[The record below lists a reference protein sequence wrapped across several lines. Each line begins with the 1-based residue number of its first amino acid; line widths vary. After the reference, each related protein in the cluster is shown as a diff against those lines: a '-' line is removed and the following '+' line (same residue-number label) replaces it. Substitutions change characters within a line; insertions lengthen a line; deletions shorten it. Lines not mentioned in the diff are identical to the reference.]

1 MKRNVRGA
9 AVAGVLICAASAHAD
24 SGVTT
29 AGRRNQYE
37 TVVRADS
44 EHDDALT
51 TTLKAEQARA
61 LPGAF
66 GDALRA
72 VEAAP
77 GVARTALGSGQLIVW
92 GAAPQETKVLLDG
105 MELPALYHFGGQRAL
120 LPTAFVD
127 KLTLN
132 PGAYGAEYG
141 RALGGLVL
149 IGARPI
155 ESGYHGEVAVDLLDA
170 SALLSA
176 SIGSR
181 LRVQAAGRYSYLDR
195 ALTAL
200 SGTELGDFFPLPR
213 YYDFQ
218 AQATLALREREELT
232 ATVIG
237 AGDELRRARAL
248 ADAQRAQAET
258 WQRTFYRASLR
269 YQRHVAGGMHVSVQP
284 WLGFDQNRYEASFG
298 ETPARLA
305 SRDLR
310 YGARANVETPAGARL
325 SVRAGVDV
333 LGTFT
338 QLEREGTL
346 TRPPREGDRAVFGQS
361 PGNEVNADA
370 WSTHIADLA
379 TFLMLALR
387 LGALRVEPELRAGG
401 MLLDGSRLLP
411 RIGAAPP
418 IGTRRID
425 FYLEP
430 RLRLRYRP
438 TRRLEIVAATGLYH
452 QPPEPADL
460 SAVFGNPTLGPTRA
474 VHASVGASV
483 VITPELRVELAGFF
497 RALDQLVARSPLVSP
512 PLARALTQDGTGRSY
527 GAQVQLQLTP
537 WRNLSGFITYSI
549 SRSTRRDAP
558 MKTERLS
565 DFDQTHV
572 LQVAARYVLFG
583 FGIGLRLRYTSGL
596 PRTEVLSAYYDARG
610 DEYQPVFGTT
620 NGIRLPDFV
629 QLDARL
635 DRTFALPR
643 KLALTIQL
651 EVQNVTNQK
660 NAEEAVYRF
669 DFSRRDYIT
678 GLPMLAVLGA
688 RLTF

>member
-1 MKRNVRGA
+1 M
-9 AVAGVLICAASAHAD
+9 AGVLVCAGGAHAD
-24 SGVTT
+24 SGV
-29 AGRRNQYE
+29 AAVGRKNPYE

-44 EHDDALT
+44 ERDDALT
-51 TTLKAEQARA
+51 TTLRSEQARTI
-61 LPGAF
+61 PGAF

-72 VEAAP
+72 IESAP
-77 GVARTALGSGQLIVW
+77 GVSRTALGAGQLVVW
-92 GAAPQETKVLLDG
+92 GATPQESKILLDG
-105 MELPALYHFGGQRAL
+105 MELPALYHFGGQRAI

-127 KLTLN
+127 KLTLS

-141 RALGGLVL
+141 RALGGVVL
-149 IGARPI
+149 IGVRPI
-155 ESGYHGEVAVDLLDA
+155 EAGFHGEVAADLLDA

-181 LRVQAAGRYSYLDR
+181 VRVQAAGRYSYLDR

-200 SGTELGDFFPLPR
+200 SGTELGDFFPIPR

-218 AQATLALREREELT
+218 AQATLALREREQLT

-237 AGDELRRARAL
+237 AGDELRRSRAL

-269 YQRHVAGGMHVSVQP
+269 YERHVSGGTHMNVQP
-284 WLGFDQNRYEASFG
+284 WFGFDQNRYEASFG

-310 YGARANVETPAGARL
+310 YGIRASFETAVGTRL
-325 SVRAGVDV
+325 NVRAGVDV

-361 PGNEVNADA
+361 PGTEVNADA

-387 LGALRVEPELRAGG
+387 LGALRVEPELRASGL
-401 MLLDGSRLLP
+401 LLDASRLLP

-418 IGTRRID
+418 LGTRRID
-425 FYLEP
+425 FSVEP

-438 TRRLEIVAATGLYH
+438 TRRLEIVAAAGLYH

-497 RALDQLVARSPLVSP
+497 RSLDQLVARSPLVSP

-527 GAQVQLQLTP
+527 GAQVQLQLAP
-537 WRNLSGFITYSI
+537 WRQLSGFITYSI
-549 SRSTRRDAP
+549 GRSTRRDAP
-558 MKTERLS
+558 TSPERRS

-610 DEYQPVFGTT
+610 DEYQPVFGTA

-643 KLALTIQL
+643 KLALTVQL

-669 DFSRRDYIT
+669 DFTRRDYIT
-678 GLPMLAVLGA
+678 GLPTLAVFGG
-688 RLTF
+688 RLAF